1 MVAPWILW
9 RYILRDTLIHTALGL
24 GAITL
29 LLLVGNALRFLED
42 LVETGVALSGLAALL
57 WAILPSYFS
66 YAIPTAL
73 VFGALLTFGRMSS
86 DGEIIALCAS
96 GISVRRLLPAVL
108 VVGLAGA
115 LASGWLLAEI
125 EPHASY
131 RLKQVARELG
141 KSARL
146 LVPGEF
152 SQVGDRVLYTRE
164 HGAADCPLRGVLL
177 GDFSDRRRP
186 LYVTAAC
193 GALVD
198 GGDGQDLRFELGDG
212 SIHFSEARGER
223 YRRIRFEQMDL
234 SVDVSALIARRSRAG
249 LYTTRELIALEA
261 GEGKLRELWIELH
274 RRVAFPVASIVLG
287 IVAVPLGIRPLRSG
301 RSAGALTA
309 IAAMAVYWMLTSAG
323 QLAAESGWVT
333 PLAGVWLP
341 NLCVLA
347 LGIWLLRRSMYAD
360 S

>member
-1 MVAPWILW
+1 MVAPWIIW
-9 RYILRDTLIHTALGL
+9 RYILGDTLIHTGLGL

-42 LVETGVALSGLAALL
+42 LVETSVALSGLGALL

-73 VFGALLTFGRMSS
+73 VFGVLVTFGRMSS
-86 DGEIIALCAS
+86 DGEIIALRAS

-108 VVGLAGA
+108 VVGLTGA
-115 LASGWLLAEI
+115 IASGWLLAEA
-125 EPHASY
+125 EPRSSY

-146 LVPGEF
+146 LAPGDF

-177 GDFSDRRRP
+177 GDFSDRNRP

-193 GALVD
+193 GLLVD
-198 GGDGQDLRFELGDG
+198 GDSQDLRFDLGDG
-212 SIHFSEARGER
+212 SIHFPEARGER
-223 YRRIRFEQMDL
+223 YRRIRFEQMQL
-234 SVDVSALIARRSRAG
+234 SVDVSELIARRSRPSY
-249 LYTTRELIALEA
+249 YTTRELIELEA
-261 GEGKLRELWIELH
+261 QLRAGQPTALGSGESKLRELWIELH
-274 RRVAFPVASIVLG
+274 RRIAFPV
-287 IVAVPLGIRPLRSG
+287 GIRPLRAG

-333 PLAGVWLP
+333 PLAGVWAP
-341 NLCVLA
+341 NLCVLV